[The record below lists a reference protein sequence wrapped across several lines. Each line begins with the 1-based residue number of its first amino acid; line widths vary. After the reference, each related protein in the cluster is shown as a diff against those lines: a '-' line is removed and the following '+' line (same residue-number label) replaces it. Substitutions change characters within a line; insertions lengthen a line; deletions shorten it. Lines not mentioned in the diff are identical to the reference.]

1 MLINSSLLVLFY
13 ARHIKNCVVAVAW
26 KAWPAQPL
34 AQSLRLTY
42 LKFIPMQ
49 TIPNYTFHSALVTL
63 CVKMLL

>member
-1 MLINSSLLVLFY
+1 MFANSLLLVLFY
-13 ARHIKNCVVAVAW
+13 AKHIRTCVVVVAR